1 MSPVSEIS
9 RYLYLDVF
17 IWESRLARFP
27 RSRFFPTGISVS
39 GLGILPYD
47 STGLLAGW
55 KQDEFWPRWS
65 RLACIACCIFPI
77 MSIPV
82 NCSDSALRVAKAMIG
97 AKFII
102 FVFRMS
108 AFFVPWCQNSS
119 PGSLAFSSFS
129 SPEPL
134 GLICNRPRDQETT
147 GSGDENAFSSSRKP
161 GWNFSYEP
169 KAKLV
174 SVTRLIWRGRKSR
187 GTSETGL
194 RLQAYVSANQPRDLK

>member
-17 IWESRLARFP
+17 IWAEQAGSVP
-27 RSRFFPTGISVS
+27 EISVFSNRDLGKRAGNFAIWLFMPVS
-39 GLGILPYD
+39 GMK
-47 STGLLAGW
+47 AGW
-55 KQDEFWPRWS
+55 I
-65 RLACIACCIFPI
+65 LAQMESSCIACCIFPI

-82 NCSDSALRVAKAMIG
+82 NCSDTALRVAKAMIG

-108 AFFVPWCQNSS
+108 AFFVPLCQNSS

-194 RLQAYVSANQPRDLK
+194 RLQAYVSANQPRDFK

>member
-17 IWESRLARFP
+17 IWESRLARF
-27 RSRFFPTGISVS
+27 FPTGISVS

-47 STGLLAGW
+47 SSGLLAGW

-65 RLACIACCIFPI
+65 RLALPAVFSP
-77 MSIPV
+77 SWA
-82 NCSDSALRVAKAMIG
+82 SQLTAALRVAKAMIG

-147 GSGDENAFSSSRKP
+147 GSGDENAFSSSRKL

-174 SVTRLIWRGRKSR
+174 SVN
-187 GTSETGL
+187 
-194 RLQAYVSANQPRDLK
+194 QAHMKRP

>member
-47 STGLLAGW
+47 SSGLLAGW

-65 RLACIACCIFPI
+65 RLALPAVFFPI

-102 FVFRMS
+102 FVFRIS

-119 PGSLAFSSFS
+119 PGSLAFTSFS
-129 SPEPL
+129 FPEPL

-147 GSGDENAFSSSRKP
+147 GSGDENAAEPPRLVPTPFFGSRLRRQ
-161 GWNFSYEP
+161 NFNHTIP
-169 KAKLV
+169 PAAKAKIVEKL
-174 SVTRLIWRGRKSR
+174 
-187 GTSETGL
+187 
-194 RLQAYVSANQPRDLK
+194 